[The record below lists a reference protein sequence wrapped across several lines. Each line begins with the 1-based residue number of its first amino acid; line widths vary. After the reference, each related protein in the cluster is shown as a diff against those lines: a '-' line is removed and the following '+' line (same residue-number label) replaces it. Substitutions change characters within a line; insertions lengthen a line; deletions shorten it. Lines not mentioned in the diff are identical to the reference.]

1 MSPDRY
7 RRLLDRSDGTCECDT
22 RKPSRCG
29 EKPHRTTGH
38 RCYNTD
44 RPGSPLAI
52 VPVDPELPEHQ
63 AVGLGDRQLMVM
75 CRSCATAR
83 AGVVRRA
90 REAANKTAL
99 LSELNSLF
107 TL

>member
-7 RRLLDRSDGTCECDT
+7 RRLLDRADGTCECNT
-22 RKPSRCG
+22 RKPSRCS

-44 RPGSPLAI
+44 RPGSELVI
-52 VPVDPELPEHQ
+52 VPLDPELPEHQ
-63 AVGLGDRQLMVM
+63 AVGLGDRQLIVM

-83 AGVVRRA
+83 SCAVRRA
-90 REAANKTAL
+90 REAANTASL

-107 TL
+107 IL